1 MKSRVVE
8 AEISFFSITRESE
21 TMADKRMRENN
32 HTARMALSYYKVYYY
47 EVANAL
53 GITPEALSLRLRR
66 EMPLSKQLEIAKVA
80 EQIAQERGLA

>member
-1 MKSRVVE
+1 
-8 AEISFFSITRESE
+8 
-21 TMADKRMRENN
+21 
-32 HTARMALSYYKVYYY
+32 MALNYYKVYYY